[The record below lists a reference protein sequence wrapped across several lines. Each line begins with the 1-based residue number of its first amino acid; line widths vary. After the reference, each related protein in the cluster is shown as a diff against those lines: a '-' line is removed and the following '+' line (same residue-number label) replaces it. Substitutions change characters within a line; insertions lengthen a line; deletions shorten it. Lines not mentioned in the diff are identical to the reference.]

1 MVLDECAVSDSS
13 VHVEVVGGCAWQA
26 TGFCFCVVTELDEE
40 DEDEFEIAAAL
51 DTADEVTTSEAASE
65 AAEAAEV
72 NMEFISGNDGTVIVI
87 VDSSEGES

>member
-1 MVLDECAVSDSS
+1 M
-13 VHVEVVGGCAWQA
+13 
-26 TGFCFCVVTELDEE
+26 
-40 DEDEFEIAAAL
+40 